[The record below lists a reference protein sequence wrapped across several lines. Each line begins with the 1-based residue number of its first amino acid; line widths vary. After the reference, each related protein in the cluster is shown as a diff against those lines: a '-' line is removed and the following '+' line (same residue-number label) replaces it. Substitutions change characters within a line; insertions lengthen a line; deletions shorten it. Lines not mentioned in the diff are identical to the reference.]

1 MPSESLAEAIATA
14 RDETGIAISDL
25 AAIAV
30 GLGPGSFTGLR
41 VGLATA
47 KGLAFGGGVPLFGF
61 SSLALRAASCGA
73 GLVAPV
79 LEARAGEVFGA
90 LYRVDDDGVT
100 AWVEDAAFRPEAL
113 GDAITAATDDSV
125 RLVGSGAAAC
135 LQAQPL
141 PGCEVIEAAMVAGW
155 GLLLARERM
164 VRGEPEDL
172 AAVAPAYLR
181 VSEAERLGGH
191 LSR

>member
-47 KGLAFGGGVPLFGF
+47 KGLAFGGSVPLYGF
-61 SSLALRAASCGA
+61 SSLALRAASCGT
-73 GLVAPV
+73 GLVAPA

-90 LYRVDDDGVT
+90 LYRVDDDGIT
-100 AWVEDAAFRPEAL
+100 ALVEDAAFRPEAL
-113 GDAITAATDDSV
+113 ADAIAAASDDHV
-125 RLVGSGAAAC
+125 RLVGSGAATC
-135 LQAQPL
+135 LQTHPL
-141 PGCEVIEAAMVAGW
+141 PGCEQIEEAMMAGW

-164 VRGEPEDL
+164 ARGEPEDL
-172 AAVAPAYLR
+172 ATVAPAYLR
-181 VSEAERLGGH
+181 VSEAERRGG
-191 LSR
+191 